1 MKPVGS
7 HAGSQ
12 IIIVGS
18 ENLQN
23 DLLSYALGKELGSP
37 CWIVEDTQN
46 LSERLDRLAES
57 RLLLVECNGQSIE
70 STLKGLH
77 QQDWYSEVP
86 VILSAFNAQRGQGIE
101 ESAMP
106 YGVRGIFYHDDKLQ
120 QVLKGVKMLFRGE
133 MWVSRSIL
141 AEFAEASSK
150 QKLPVVQDDHGLTF
164 REKEILALV
173 SIGSTNGSIAA
184 KLFLSPHT
192 VKTHLYHIFKKI
204 NVPSRLQAALWAIEH
219 L

>member
-1 MKPVGS
+1 MKRVGL

-18 ENLQN
+18 ENLHN
-23 DLLSYALGKELGSP
+23 ELLSYALRKELGAP
-37 CWIVEDTQN
+37 CCIVEDTRN
-46 LSERLDRLAES
+46 LTESLDGLAES
-57 RLLLVECNGQSIE
+57 RLLLVECNGQSLE
-70 STLKGLH
+70 GTLEGFH
-77 QQDWYSEVP
+77 QQDWYSKVP

-101 ESAMP
+101 ESVMP
-106 YGVRGIFYHDDKLQ
+106 YGVRGIFYHDDKLL

-141 AEFAEASSK
+141 ADFAEASSK
-150 QKLPVVQDDHGLTF
+150 QKPSVVQDDHGLTF